1 VKPTTAGGIMTS
13 VAGAVVAA
21 RWVSESLRLDDSN
34 LLGNYQREW
43 EAQFL
48 REMKTMMRL
57 RGVFRKLSNSDLDAL
72 VATIATP
79 RILRRLSKSDF
90 DFHASALLGVL
101 GIQGLARIARV
112 VASSEVRSLLS
123 ESRGTSPAQQSI

>member
-13 VAGAVVAA
+13 VAGAMMAA

-57 RGVFRKLSNSDLDAL
+57 RGLFRKLSNSDLDAII
-72 VATIATP
+72 ATMATP
-79 RILRRLSKSDF
+79 RILRRLSKADF
-90 DFHASALLGVL
+90 DFHGSALLGVL
-101 GIQGLARIARV
+101 GIQGLARVARV

-123 ESRGTSPAQQSI
+123 ENRGTPPAQQSI